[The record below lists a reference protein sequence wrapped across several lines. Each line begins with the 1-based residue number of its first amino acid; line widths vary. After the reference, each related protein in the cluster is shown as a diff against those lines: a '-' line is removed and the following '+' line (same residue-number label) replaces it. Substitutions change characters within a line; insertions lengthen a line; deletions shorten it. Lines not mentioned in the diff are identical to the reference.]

1 MSRKFVSL
9 MALGLLLM
17 ITGSAGAQVGAGNV
31 LIEEWFTAN
40 TGQQVNND
48 VTTLHTYIDSGK
60 APDKSYWATKLDRP
74 DGGEDY
80 WGGRM
85 RGYIIPP
92 ETGDYT
98 FWTASDDDSEV
109 WLSTDEDPANA
120 TMICNVEGWMNY
132 QDWTYTSGSPG
143 TTYKSAPIPLE
154 AGKRYYV
161 DVFFSDG
168 TGGGFD
174 TVAWGGPASIGAG
187 PVVVAGK
194 YLSAFIRDPE
204 PLFKAQNPD
213 PANGAVDVTSP
224 LFQWTAGAGAV
235 AHEVYFGTTPDLAG
249 VQPAV
254 QPIAMYFHVAGL
266 TPGTKYYW
274 RVDEVDG
281 AGNKVTGDVWSVT
294 AMPLTAH
301 APSPADGALLKGTG
315 PAPKLS
321 WTAGQNTVSHNVYF
335 GTDKALVTAADAGV
349 AVAMAQATTSFDP
362 GALQGMTTYYWRVD
376 EVDSAGAAQ
385 AGAVWSFRITDKATD
400 TNTDVW
406 AIGAGAAGA
415 KFVKTYVADGVYDI
429 GTFGDEQTYEF
440 VVRGNPAEQEPSQCL
455 IGRRDVGDTKV
466 GLKYEQWNN
475 TKTYGATVFGVADYD
490 FKVPNAPG
498 EYTHLVFVSSKA
510 GAKTDL
516 YVNGELKGS
525 VATAISL
532 SGQVGIGYGLQN
544 RPPAAPMF
552 DNFDGDIFG
561 VAIYDKALS
570 AEEIAA
576 NADKYFNPITI
587 TDPDLLLYYDF
598 EEGAGTIALDESGH
612 SNHGLF
618 FGQASWATGL
628 FGGCVS
634 LNSATGDYVETAGPL
649 NIVSNTVSV
658 TGWAK
663 HDNTP
668 TGWSGIL
675 THRGTSPGCL
685 GLQNNGSEGP
695 NGAELKYM
703 WGADQYWQFTSGL
716 VIPNGEWYF
725 AALTISPTQGK
736 LYLNGVDQTA
746 TNVAEHVPT
755 NFDKV
760 ISVGR
765 DVGFGTNRLLTGML
779 DEVRLYNRTLT
790 DVDIQRFVLA
800 DVTGPGDA
808 IQPVP
813 NYAGASPAAEPV
825 ANAIDDTSAKK
836 YLNFANSGGSAG
848 KAVMPTGLQVTPSV
862 GLTIVTGLTLTTAN
876 DDYGRDPIK
885 FELSGS
891 NDSID
896 GPWTPIAAGDI
907 TDFAGATT
915 WPRFTS
921 NATAISFANTV
932 AYKHYQLLFTA
943 VRDPAAANSMQIGE
957 IELLGIIAEPAN
969 MLPNGGFETGVIAP
983 YGIYGTATSE
993 VVTDC
998 VGADVPEGPVEGKY
1012 CLHVVVPAAGA
1023 NFWDVGMT
1031 DGSYTFKAGKKYK
1044 FSAWIKS
1051 KSGTMQVNMK
1061 PERSADPWEGYGD
1074 AIQTVTDKWQE
1085 FSVTTPVFTAD
1096 VTPASPTFHFAFT
1109 ACEFWMDNIKLQE
1122 LEP

>member
-1 MSRKFVSL
+1 MSRKLVSL

-17 ITGSAGAQVGAGNV
+17 ITGSASAQVGAGNV

-40 TGQQVNND
+40 TGQQVADNVD
-48 VTTLHTYIDSGK
+48 TLHAYINAGN
-60 APDKSYWATKLDRP
+60 APSKSYWAQKLDRP
-74 DGGEDY
+74 DAGEDY
-80 WGGRM
+80 WGARM

-109 WLSTDEDPANA
+109 WLSTNEDPANA
-120 TMICNVEGWMNY
+120 KMICNVEGWMNY

-143 TTYKSAPIPLE
+143 TTYKSAPIKLE

-174 TVAWGGPASIGAG
+174 TVAWGGPGIGAG

-194 YLSAFIRDPE
+194 YLAAFLRNPE
-204 PLFKAQNPD
+204 PLFKAQSPD

-254 QPIAMYFHVAGL
+254 QPFTMYFHIAGL

-274 RVDEVDG
+274 RVDEIDG
-281 AGNKVTGDVWSVT
+281 AGVKTTGDVWSAT

-301 APSPADGALLKGTG
+301 FPNPANGALLKGTG
-315 PAPKLS
+315 PAPKLG
-321 WTAGQNTVSHNVYF
+321 WTAGQNVVSHNVYF
-335 GTDKALVTAADAGV
+335 GTDSAKVTAGDASV
-349 AVAMAQATTSFDP
+349 AVAMAQATTGFDP
-362 GALQGMTTYYWRVD
+362 GALQALTTYYWKVD
-376 EVDSAGAAQ
+376 EVDSAGAVQ
-385 AGAVWSFRITDKATD
+385 KGAVWSFRITDKATD

-406 AIGAGAAGA
+406 AIGAGAVGA
-415 KFVKTYVADGVYDI
+415 KFVKTYVADALYDI

-440 VVRGNPAEQEPSQCL
+440 VVRGNPDEKEASQCL
-455 IGRRDVGDTKV
+455 IGRRQFGDTKV

-475 TKTYGATVFGVADYD
+475 TKTYGATVFGVKDYD
-490 FKVPNAPG
+490 FGVPNAPG
-498 EYTHLVFVSSKA
+498 EYTHVVFVSSKA
-510 GAKTDL
+510 GNKTDL

-525 VATAISL
+525 VATPISL
-532 SGQVGIGYGLQN
+532 SGLVGIGYGAQG
-544 RPPAAPMF
+544 ADASGVF

-570 AEEIAA
+570 ADEIKG

-587 TDPDLLLYYDF
+587 TDPDLLIYYTF
-598 EEGAGTIALDESGH
+598 EEGAGTITLDQSGH

-618 FGQASWATGL
+618 FGKPSWATGP

-634 LNSATGDYVETAGPL
+634 LNSATGDYVETGGPL
-649 NIVSNTVSV
+649 NIKTNTVSV
-658 TGWAK
+658 TGWVK
-663 HDNTP
+663 HDAAP
-668 TGWSGIL
+668 TAWSGVL

-685 GLQNNGSEGP
+685 GLQHDGTQ
-695 NGAELKYM
+695 LRYM
-703 WGADQYWQFTSGL
+703 WGADQYWQFQGGL
-716 VIPNGEWYF
+716 KIPNGEWYF
-725 AALTISPTQGK
+725 SALTISPTQGK
-736 LYLNGVDQTA
+736 LFLNGVDQTA
-746 TNVAEHVPT
+746 TNVAEHVVT

-765 DVGFGTNRLLTGML
+765 DVGFGTGRLMTGML

-808 IQPVP
+808 VQPVP
-813 NYAGASPAAEPV
+813 NYEGCSPAAEPV

-836 YLNFANSGGSAG
+836 YLNFANSGGAAG
-848 KAVMPTGLQVTPSV
+848 KAVMPTGLQVTPAV
-862 GLTIVTGLTLTTAN
+862 GKTLVTGITLTTAN

-891 NDSID
+891 NDSIN
-896 GPWTPIAAGDI
+896 GPWTPIASGDVK
-907 TDFAGATT
+907 DFAGATT

-932 AYKHYQLLFTA
+932 SYTHYQLLFTA

-957 IELLGIIAEPAN
+957 IELLGVITEPPN
-969 MLPNGGFETGVIAP
+969 MLPNGGFESGKIEP

-993 VVTDC
+993 IVTEL
-998 VGADVPEGPVEGKY
+998 VGAAVPEGPIEGKY

-1023 NFWDVGMT
+1023 NFWDIGMT
-1031 DGSYTFKAGKKYK
+1031 DGSFTFKTGKKYK
-1044 FSAWIKS
+1044 FSAWVKT
-1051 KSGTMQVNMK
+1051 KSGTLQFNMK
-1061 PERSADPWEGYGD
+1061 PEHGAANWEGYGE
-1074 AIQTVTDKWQE
+1074 AQQTATDKWQE

-1096 VTPASPTFHFAFT
+1096 VTPASPTFHLGFA
-1109 ACEFWMDNIKLQE
+1109 AAEFWMDDIKLQE